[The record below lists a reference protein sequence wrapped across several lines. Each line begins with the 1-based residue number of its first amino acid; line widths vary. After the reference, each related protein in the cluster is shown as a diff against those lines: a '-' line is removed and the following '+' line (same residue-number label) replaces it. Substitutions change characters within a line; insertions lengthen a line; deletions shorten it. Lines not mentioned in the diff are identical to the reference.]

1 MSSILVLLYLLIKDQ
16 VSPHS
21 TLTPRFRLSY
31 NFNNSRAGQNTCKK
45 GKTKSDKALNGAF
58 FKDMILLGGPDHE
71 KVLGKEHGYGL
82 CKMAM
87 LLQLLLFLRS
97 GMRKICMIFL
107 FVIFLQAVSGWQCLG
122 SNVGSLSFNGSFP
135 SSGPDFMRLSVPKGL
150 QRQAHLRSTCARD
163 SSYGTIVQE
172 SKGCQRGKGSWT

>member
-1 MSSILVLLYLLIKDQ
+1 MKCRQFSGEAQHNPLPAFILVMLALLALVSMSSILVLLYMLIKDQ

-45 GKTKSDKALNGAF
+45 GKTKSDKALNGPF

-71 KVLGKEHGYGL
+71 KVPGKEHGYGL

-87 LLQLLLFLRS
+87 LLQLLLFFKEWDEKDLHDFFYS
-97 GMRKICMIFL
+97 L
-107 FVIFLQAVSGWQCLG
+107 FSCKL
-122 SNVGSLSFNGSFP
+122 
-135 SSGPDFMRLSVPKGL
+135 
-150 QRQAHLRSTCARD
+150 
-163 SSYGTIVQE
+163 
-172 SKGCQRGKGSWT
+172 

>member
-1 MSSILVLLYLLIKDQ
+1 MKCRQFSGEAQHNPLPAFILVMLALLALVAMSSLLVLRYLLIKDQ

-21 TLTPRFRLSY
+21 TLTLRFRLSF

-45 GKTKSDKALNGAF
+45 GKTKSDKALNGPF

-71 KVLGKEHGYGL
+71 KVPGKEHGYGL

-97 GMRKICMIFL
+97 GMRKICMIF
-107 FVIFLQAVSGWQCLG
+107 FIRY
-122 SNVGSLSFNGSFP
+122 FP
-135 SSGPDFMRLSVPKGL
+135 ASCEWLTMFR
-150 QRQAHLRSTCARD
+150 
-163 SSYGTIVQE
+163 
-172 SKGCQRGKGSWT
+172 